1 MPAEDPSRGGLM
13 HSGVAFERTLG
24 RRDSRSE
31 VVPSKQW
38 QAFIEFCR
46 ELGHGEIQV
55 LKIQDGIPVL
65 AEKVIE
71 KVKFGP

>member
-1 MPAEDPSRGGLM
+1 MS
-13 HSGVAFERTLG
+13 SGVAVENRQG
-24 RRDSRSE
+24 RRDSRAE
-31 VVPSKQW
+31 DVPSKQW
-38 QAFIEFCR
+38 QAFIAFCR

-71 KVKFGP
+71 KVKFGS

>member
-1 MPAEDPSRGGLM
+1 M
-13 HSGVAFERTLG
+13 HRVVAVESTQS
-24 RRDSRSE
+24 RRDSTPE

-38 QAFIEFCR
+38 QAFIAFCR

-55 LKIQDGIPVL
+55 LKIQDGVPVL

-71 KVKFGP
+71 KIKFSP

>member
-1 MPAEDPSRGGLM
+1 MQRVVAVESTSSGR
-13 HSGVAFERTLG
+13 HSM
-24 RRDSRSE
+24 SE

-38 QAFIEFCR
+38 QAFIAFCC

-55 LKIQDGIPVL
+55 LKIQDGVPVL

-71 KVKFGP
+71 KVKFG

>member
-1 MPAEDPSRGGLM
+1 M
-13 HSGVAFERTLG
+13 
-24 RRDSRSE
+24 SE

-38 QAFIEFCR
+38 QAFIAFCR

-55 LKIQDGIPVL
+55 LKIQDGVPVL

-71 KVKFGP
+71 KVKFG

>member
-1 MPAEDPSRGGLM
+1 M
-13 HSGVAFERTLG
+13 HRFVAVESTQSGRHST
-24 RRDSRSE
+24 SE

-38 QAFIEFCR
+38 QAFITFCR

-55 LKIQDGIPVL
+55 LKIQDGVPVL

-71 KVKFGP
+71 KVKFGT